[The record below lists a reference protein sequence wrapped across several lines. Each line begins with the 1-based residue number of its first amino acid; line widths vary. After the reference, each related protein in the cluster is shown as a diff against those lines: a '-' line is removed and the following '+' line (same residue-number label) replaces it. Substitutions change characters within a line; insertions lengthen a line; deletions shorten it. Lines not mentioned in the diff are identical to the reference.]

1 MNEGMHV
8 IMSKG
13 RGFDT
18 NFKWAWKESEPKLPT
33 LITSNKNGL

>member
-1 MNEGMHV
+1 MKGGMHV

-18 NFKWAWKESEPKLPT
+18 NFKWAWKDNEPKLLT
-33 LITSNKNGL
+33 LHL